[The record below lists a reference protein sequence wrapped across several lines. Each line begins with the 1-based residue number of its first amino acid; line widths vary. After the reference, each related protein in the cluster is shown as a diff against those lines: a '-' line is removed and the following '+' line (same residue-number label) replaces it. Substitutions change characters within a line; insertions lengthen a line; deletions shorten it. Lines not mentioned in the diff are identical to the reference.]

1 MAKSK
6 KSTSTLKFSQRLV
19 LNQYMLL
26 QFGAERFNDLSKDL
40 KNLNLE
46 QIDSD
51 GVTGFLP
58 RIMQRQ
64 ELLIAKD
71 KLEEYDRNIVRHLR
85 KINENRDT
93 KISLKYFQ
101 YLSLLFVEYYL
112 DMYFNNREILLE
124 DLNDTVTA
132 FNEQNPND
140 VIVPYQEDDLNKL
153 ALWNATGSGKTI
165 LMHINYYQYLYYA
178 EKYFT
183 DDTTII
189 LLTPNEGLSNQ
200 HITDFEADGICAKSY
215 DKNESRGFFT
225 DNLIIQILENSK
237 LADKDGDKT
246 VAVSRFGNKNL
257 LFVDEGHKGSSGD
270 KWMPYRNE
278 LCKDGFSFEYSATF
292 GQAVKAAG
300 KDELIQ
306 QYAKCILFDYSY
318 YYFYHDGYGKDYNII
333 NMDDASQTW
342 DKQKYLTACLLQY
355 YQQKK
360 LYLENG
366 KNLGRF
372 NVENPLFVFVGH
384 TVTASNSSDDKQSIS
399 DVIEILK
406 FFKDFSD
413 KRSVYES
420 YIKQIMSGNS
430 GLLDSKQRDV
440 FARNFVYLGTLAL
453 TEKQIYDDILSI
465 VYNTKISG
473 TTMNIA
479 NVKGIEGEIAITM
492 GDNEP
497 FGLINVGDTS
507 ELIKKLKEQSF
518 ETTTK
523 DIGTSLFQNISSKDS
538 TINLLIG
545 SKKFTEGW
553 NCWRVSTMGLMN
565 VGKSEGSEIIQ
576 LFGRGVRLM
585 GYNKSLKRSRAYKKL
600 DDSSIDIPKYTDL
613 LETLNV
619 FGIQAKYMQEFR
631 EMLKEEGVPGGDE
644 YLQMELPV
652 IKNKEALKN
661 KLKTL
666 RLPDTLNYKKDAP
679 KPILKLLPNLSIV
692 QDCYTQLDQEAS
704 ASGAQQFVNK
714 DECHFSETT
723 LAFFDYD
730 KIWLEI
736 ENYKN
741 EKNRYNVHIV
751 KEELKKLLQDN
762 TWYKI
767 LIPKNQMETNSFDN
781 IENLQNIAI
790 SMLKKYFDK
799 FYVSLKGSW
808 ETPRM
813 QYVEVDE
820 NDPNFIE
827 DDTYVVTIQNPEQ
840 NDDVKTFVE
849 NLSKNVA
856 EAKSS
861 GKLESLT
868 NTSNSYLWSYSF
880 VNSLYNPYLY
890 INGKTTEIAV
900 SPVALVKSEYDFV
913 LDLKTYV
920 TKNPDLIKDAEIFI
934 IRNKSKKG
942 VGFFVESGF
951 YPDFIMWIIK
961 DGKQYISFIDPHGMG
976 RESIES
982 SKVQIFNQVK
992 ELETKLADK
1001 NVVLNSFILSPTAI
1015 QNIVEKHTKE
1025 MWNEN
1030 HVLFMQDE
1038 YVKEM
1043 VEGILGINGQKD

>member
-6 KSTSTLKFSQRLV
+6 KSTSTLKVSQRLV

-26 QFGAERFNDLSKDL
+26 QFGAESFNDLSKDL
-40 KNLNLE
+40 KSLNLE
-46 QIDSD
+46 KIDSD

-64 ELLIAKD
+64 GLLITKD
-71 KLEEYDRNIVRHLR
+71 KLEEYDRNIVQYLK
-85 KINENRDT
+85 KINESRDI

-112 DMYFNNREILLE
+112 DMYFNNRELLLE
-124 DLNDTVTA
+124 GLNDTVA
-132 FNEQNPND
+132 SFNEQNPND
-140 VIVPYQEDDLNKL
+140 VIVPYQEEDLNKL

-165 LMHINYYQYLYYA
+165 LMHINYYQYLQYA
-178 EKYFT
+178 SKIL
-183 DDTTII
+183 DNDTTII
-189 LLTPNEGLSNQ
+189 LLTPYEGLSNQ
-200 HITDFEADGICAKSY
+200 HILDFQTDGIKASSY
-215 DKNESRGFFT
+215 NKNESRDLFT
-225 DNLIIQILENSK
+225 DNYIVQILENTK
-237 LADKDGDKT
+237 LAEQDGDKT
-246 VAVSRFGNKNL
+246 VAVSRFGSKNL

-270 KWMPYRNE
+270 KWMPFRNE

-292 GQAVKAAG
+292 GQAVKASG
-300 KDELIQ
+300 KPELVQ
-306 QYAKCILFDYSY
+306 LYAKCILFDYSY

-333 NMDDASQTW
+333 NMDDASQIW

-384 TVTASNSSDDKQSIS
+384 TVTATNSKLSDEDKQSIS

-413 KRSVYES
+413 KRSVYEA

-453 TEKQIYDDILSI
+453 TENQIYDDILTI

-473 TTMNIA
+473 ITMNIA
-479 NVKGIEGEIAITM
+479 NVKGIEGEIAISM

-507 ELIKKLKEQSF
+507 ELIKKLKEQCF

-600 DDSSIDIPKYTDL
+600 DDSAIDIPKYTEL

-652 IKNKEALKN
+652 IKNKEALKK

-679 KPILKLLPNLSIV
+679 KPILKLLPGLSIV

-714 DECHFSETT
+714 DECHFSNSN

-767 LIPKNQMETNSFDN
+767 LIPKNQMEINSFDN

-799 FYVSLKGSW
+799 FYVSLKGAW

-849 NLSKNVA
+849 NLSKNVD

-913 LDLKTYV
+913 VDLKNYV

-961 DGKQYISFIDPHGMG
+961 DGKQYINFIDPHGMG
-976 RESIES
+976 RESLYG
-982 SKVQIFNQVK
+982 SKVLMFHQLKRLGIQ
-992 ELETKLADK
+992 LADK
-1001 NVVLNSFILSPTAI
+1001 NIILNSFILSPTAF
-1015 QNIVEKHTKE
+1015 QDLVEKHSKE
-1025 MWNEN
+1025 EWNDN
-1030 HVLFMQDE
+1030 HVLFMQDID
-1038 YVKEM
+1038 YIKEM
-1043 VEGILGINGQKD
+1043 IECILE

>member
-26 QFGAERFNDLSKDL
+26 QFGAERFNELSKDL
-40 KNLNLE
+40 KSLNLE

-64 ELLIAKD
+64 GLLIAKD
-71 KLEEYDRNIVRHLR
+71 KLEEYDRNIVRYLR

-112 DMYFNNREILLE
+112 DMYFNNREFLLE
-124 DLNDTVTA
+124 GLNETVVV

-140 VIVPYQEDDLNKL
+140 IIVPYQEEDLNKL

-165 LMHINYYQYLYYA
+165 LMHINYYQYLHYA

-200 HITDFEADGICAKSY
+200 HIADFQADGIIAKSY
-215 DKNESRGFFT
+215 DKNESRGFYTENF
-225 DNLIIQILENSK
+225 IIQILENSK

-246 VAVSRFGNKNL
+246 VAVSRFGIKNL

-270 KWMPYRNE
+270 KWMPFRNE

-300 KDELIQ
+300 KDELVQ

-318 YYFYHDGYGKDYNII
+318 KHFYNDGYGKEYNII
-333 NMDDASQTW
+333 NMEEEVEFSWNKDI
-342 DKQKYLTACLLQY
+342 YLTACLLQF

-360 LYLENG
+360 LYLDNG

-384 TVTASNSSDDKQSIS
+384 TVTASNSKLSEDDKQSIS
-399 DVIEILK
+399 DVIKILK

-413 KRSVYES
+413 QPSVYKS
-420 YIKQIMSGNS
+420 YIKQIKNGTS
-430 GLLDSKQRDV
+430 GLIDTKQRNI
-440 FARNFVYLGTLAL
+440 FAGKFNYLGLL
-453 TEKQIYDDILSI
+453 GLSENQIYDDILNI
-465 VYNTKISG
+465 VYNTNIPG

-479 NVKGIEGEIAITM
+479 NVKGIDGEIAITM
-492 GDNEP
+492 GDNKP
-497 FGLINVGDTS
+497 FGLINVGDTA

-600 DDSSIDIPKYTDL
+600 DDSSIVIPKYTEL

-631 EMLKEEGVPGGDE
+631 EMLKAEGVPGGDE
-644 YLQMELPV
+644 YLQMELPI
-652 IKNKEALKN
+652 IKNKEVLKK

-666 RLPDTLNYKKDAP
+666 RLPDTLNYKRDAP
-679 KPILKLLPNLSIV
+679 KPILKLLTGLSIV

-741 EKNRYNVHIV
+741 ERNRYNVHII
-751 KEELKKLLQDN
+751 KDELKKLLQDN

-767 LIPKNQMETNSFDN
+767 LIPKKQMETNSFNN

-799 FYVSLKGSW
+799 FYVSLKGAW

-856 EAKSS
+856 EAKTS

-868 NTSNSYLWSYSF
+868 NTSSSYLWSYSF

-913 LDLKTYV
+913 VDLKNYV
-920 TKNPDLIKDAEIFI
+920 TKNPDLIKDTEIFI

-942 VGFFVESGF
+942 VGFFVDSGF

-976 RESIES
+976 REFIES

-992 ELETKLADK
+992 ELETKLEDK

-1015 QNIVEKHTKE
+1015 QNLVEKHSKE
-1025 MWNEN
+1025 KWNEN

-1038 YVKEM
+1038 YVKEL
-1043 VEGILGINGQKD
+1043 VQRILG